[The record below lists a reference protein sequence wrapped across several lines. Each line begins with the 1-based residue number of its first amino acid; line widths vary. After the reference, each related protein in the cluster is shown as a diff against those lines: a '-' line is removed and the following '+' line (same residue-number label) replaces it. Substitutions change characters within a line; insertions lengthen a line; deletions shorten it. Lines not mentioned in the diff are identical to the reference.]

1 MKKIEMP
8 LGKKQ
13 QIVEDYQNKDIKV
26 SEILEKYGI
35 SNGVLN
41 RLVKE
46 LNVPL
51 REPKKGGKRTN
62 IKLRRCVNCN
72 RTITDNHYKF
82 CPFCGH
88 DVRLVE
94 SVLIDE
100 LGDLWTMCSEGIG
113 RNYRDNVYK
122 IVTDISNYLEKIIKE
137 KTNND

>member
-13 QIVEDYQNKDIKV
+13 QIVEDYQNREIKV

-51 REPKKGGKRTN
+51 REPKKKWKKN
-62 IKLRRCVNCN
+62 K
-72 RTITDNHYKF
+72 Y
-82 CPFCGH
+82 
-88 DVRLVE
+88 
-94 SVLIDE
+94 
-100 LGDLWTMCSEGIG
+100 
-113 RNYRDNVYK
+113 
-122 IVTDISNYLEKIIKE
+122 
-137 KTNND
+137 